1 MSHPRNMAAH
11 SNMNPNNPK
20 PKNWLK
26 RFAIALAVTG
36 VIGTVLVVTLAVM
49 AARFVG
55 DAVDYVQTMDLSKV
69 ETSLAETAL
78 DLDQRQRELIGPLLE
93 RLKSD
98 GLTPPQREEITS
110 SIMEALSPEQRAQL
124 ESLKGIGAAGA
135 EGMDGLMASLMRWLE
150 ELGVPV
156 SLLTG
161 NSKPAE

>member
-1 MSHPRNMAAH
+1 MAAH